1 MALLI
6 NVQTIKPNTETLF
19 WHQNPEH
26 EKLLF
31 FIREWKTKFR
41 NAHKIL
47 SDDHYIDEQNPLI
60 EHYSILW
67 KDKISQYEH
76 EEAEGNLNV
85 KLAFMHRRQYKYQNN
100 IKVIINVS
108 EF

>member
-6 NVQTIKPNTETLF
+6 NVQTIKPNSETLF

-85 KLAFMHRRQYKYQNN
+85 KLAFMHRRQYNYQNN